1 MLDGIPFGC
10 ASRVVR
16 DGDGD
21 AKRVAQLGLEFGLP
35 SPGIAT
41 IAATRLTFRRS
52 KRQYSVN
59 FLYRRSTERLLWDAE
74 QGKQLALQVGELDL
88 EDLQGVCALGQLV
101 PGGEAE

>member
-1 MLDGIPFGC
+1 VHWEQ
-10 ASRVVR
+10 STVV
-16 DGDGD
+16 GWLLYENAISGNQ
-21 AKRVAQLGLEFGLP
+21 VLL
-35 SPGIAT
+35 
-41 IAATRLTFRRS
+41 LTFRRS

-59 FLYRRSTERLLWDAE
+59 FLSRRSAERLLWDAE